1 MAVRRWQIHP
11 DVMHPTLGVPV
22 LSHTTFIEGVAD
34 GVAMMQRA
42 GGVLS
47 VVAERINSDLPGEMV
62 TILAVCEWKDRTD
75 AKPQPEQ
82 VTQLSPQM
90 VEEQPTPDD
99 VAVSQIAALQA
110 AAEEFGLVLATP
122 EEPQEGVYAAEP
134 LPAQAAPPARSV
146 QSSTPDPVPP
156 APAAEPDDG
165 LDKSELPDED
175 NSSIPT
181 NMR

>member
-22 LSHTTFIEGVAD
+22 LSHQAFIEGVAD

-110 AAEEFGLVLATP
+110 AAEEFGLTLAMP
-122 EEPQEGVYAAEP
+122 PDEGGPSIVP
-134 LPAQAAPPARSV
+134 DPSPAVAVEKPDPV
-146 QSSTPDPVPP
+146 PVIPDPVPP
-156 APAAEPDDG
+156 APAPEPDDG
-165 LDKSELPDED
+165 FDKSELPDED
-175 NSSIPT
+175 NSSIPPT
-181 NMR
+181 ER